1 MPLLFSSL
9 PCLVASLK
17 QQAKQKCC
25 PYLVHLAMITV
36 QVTREQPREEMTIL
50 LWAWRME
57 NSNKEPPS
65 LYHVPRHSGL
75 FFCHTLYYPLSV
87 QEALHVIHWMFGSE
101 EHFWE
106 RMTWSEGRAWHVL
119 YTAFFGLI
127 SFLEIWTVP
136 SLSFT
141 ERLRS
146 GIVLCLGKP
155 PSLKFKVFLPRGFVP
170 DTLSW
175 INPKLISAN
184 LCSM

>member
-106 RMTWSEGRAWHVL
+106 RMTWSEGRAC
-119 YTAFFGLI
+119 I
-127 SFLEIWTVP
+127 
-136 SLSFT
+136 
-141 ERLRS
+141 
-146 GIVLCLGKP
+146 C
-155 PSLKFKVFLPRGFVP
+155 
-170 DTLSW
+170 TLHCIFW
-175 INPKLISAN
+175 LN
-184 LCSM
+184 LCPGNLNCSFPFLYWEASFWYCAMLWFDLCPGN